1 MKKNHY
7 VAKWAQVGHPS
18 IANVSF
24 EAMSDHHAK
33 LQADGIARKL
43 GVTRTPRTIQRT
55 DVGATYGMVVECIM
69 RGVSDE
75 G

>member
-18 IANVSF
+18 TANVSF
-24 EAMSDHHAK
+24 DAVSDYHAK
-33 LQADGIARKL
+33 KQADGIAREL
-43 GVTRTPRTIQRT
+43 GVTRTPRTIQRAG
-55 DVGATYGMVVECIM
+55 VVVECIM

-75 G
+75 D